1 MTNIILFICCALG
14 GFFCGL
20 YLKKRVT
27 QKNALFVDL
36 VKYTVALQLNVSGKQ
51 LEMGEFN
58 AKFCDSCSEVFK
70 DALQQKY
77 PALSASQKNAV
88 QEFFANLD
96 CASGDALMKHLAL
109 FQKQFESISS
119 ETATEA
125 KKSSLYLKLGLLL
138 GAMLGILF
146 L

>member
-27 QKNALFVDL
+27 QKNALFADL
-36 VKYTVALQLNVSGKQ
+36 VKYTVSLQMNVGGKQ

-58 AKFCDSCSEVFK
+58 AEFCTHCSEVFK
-70 DALQQKY
+70 DALQQKF

-88 QEFFANLD
+88 QDFFAHLD
-96 CASGDALMKHLAL
+96 CASGDALINHLAYY
-109 FQKQFESISS
+109 QKQFESISS
-119 ETATEA
+119 ETASEA
-125 KKSSLYLKLGLLL
+125 KKSSLYTKLGLLL
-138 GAMLGILF
+138 GVMLGILF